1 MDGWGLSQMGLSHF
15 ITLEGGEG
23 TGKST
28 QIKRLLHRLQ
38 SVGVDA
44 VQTREPGGSKGG
56 ERIRSLILE
65 AGQSRFDA
73 FTETLLFYAARND
86 HLEHL
91 IRPALHAGQ
100 WVICD
105 RFSDS
110 TRVYQGGAGTLGA
123 SVLDQLDGLVVR
135 DTQPDLTL
143 ILDLPAEIG
152 LARAHARRGDASAD
166 GFEAEA
172 IEFHQALRQG
182 YLELARLFPE
192 RCVVI
197 DANGAMDEIAERIWA
212 IVSDRFLT
220 SEPKQHNG

>member
-1 MDGWGLSQMGLSHF
+1 MGRGHF

-28 QIKRLLHRLQ
+28 QITQLLHRLQ
-38 SVGVDA
+38 SVGIDA

-65 AGQSRFDA
+65 AGQSRFDPL
-73 FTETLLFYAARND
+73 TETLLFYAARND

-91 IRPALHAGQ
+91 IRPSLRAGQ

-110 TRVYQGGAGTLGA
+110 TRVYQGGGESLGP

-152 LARAHARRGDASAD
+152 LARAHARRGQASAD

-182 YLELARLFPE
+182 YLALARAFPK

-197 DANGAMDEIAERIWA
+197 DATGTVDEIADRIWNT
-212 IVSDRFLT
+212 VSERFL
-220 SEPKQHNG
+220 SSNPKQQNG